1 MKRRLTSHIISNS
14 IYFLRSVT
22 SSKKPDKVVPELKW
36 LLPRL
41 PILLGSPLFPDAQ
54 VRVSLRPFSTSWSS
68 VSLSQEGPPSTPP
81 SLRNPVAQS
90 WRLVSIDTKL
100 PLISHSLHSNLSPGS
115 TNNIPNILPH
125 ISSLLWSWLLLS
137 TFPQFKSQFLP

>member
-1 MKRRLTSHIISNS
+1 MKRRLTSRIISNS

-22 SSKKPDKVVPELKW
+22 SSKKSDKVVPELKW
-36 LLPRL
+36 LLLRL

-54 VRVSLRPFSTSWSS
+54 VWVNLRPFSTSWSS
-68 VSLSQEGPPSTPP
+68 VSLTQEGPPSTLP

-90 WRLVSIDTKL
+90 WCLVSTDTKL